1 MKLLLLILNIL
12 PVLALAQ
19 TEILNQVE
27 EVPYYYTVNN
37 GFEIKFSSN
46 EIFISKVNQ
55 NFYSEEIKGKKS
67 LKFSHSKKF
76 FYIAI
81 FDFPSDKSDYQIDIK
96 VFNDLSNLIYT
107 YKLTAPFDLPH
118 PIFSINDEGKIAS
131 FNPLNFKLTLFD
143 GSEEKTISLEKE
155 VEFEMERSS
164 FVEMTNSDVYVL
176 TSLKPLTIEENE
188 SNAFLYKINLNS
200 LSIEKEIIDY
210 SIPVSLSLIENSIIL
225 SGIKFQNMVPN
236 GSTLKY
242 DLELN
247 LTASNNS
254 ASEKIIFL
262 NGSYYSKY
270 GKFIYKL
277 NYNLAQN
284 DSYELWE
291 SSKGVH
297 SDIPSGIDGNRILDI
312 VLYKNSIAALIE
324 ESGRVS
330 LYMLNQNLEIEFK
343 KSLENLDPNKF
354 EGISEMGDK
363 LAVYVN
369 SRTYVYK

>member
-1 MKLLLLILNIL
+1 
-12 PVLALAQ
+12 
-19 TEILNQVE
+19 
-27 EVPYYYTVNN
+27 
-37 GFEIKFSSN
+37 
-46 EIFISKVNQ
+46 
-55 NFYSEEIKGKKS
+55 
-67 LKFSHSKKF
+67 
-76 FYIAI
+76 
-81 FDFPSDKSDYQIDIK
+81 
-96 VFNDLSNLIYT
+96 LIYT

-210 SIPVSLSLIENSIIL
+210 SIPVSLNLIENSIIL

-312 VLYKNSIAALIE
+312 VPYKNSIAVLIE
-324 ESGRVS
+324 ESGRLS

-354 EGISEMGDK
+354 EGINEMGGK

-369 SRTYVYK
+369 SRTYVYR